1 MKHTIKKMEH
11 VLSFLNEDRKPVTM
25 NGYAF
30 IDESG
35 RCYMIV
41 YGEGRRDF
49 LSNYLN
55 NLPK

>member
-1 MKHTIKKMEH
+1 MEH
-11 VLSFLNEDRKPVTM
+11 VLSFMNDDRKQISM

-30 IDESG
+30 IDENG
-35 RCYMIV
+35 KCYMIV

-55 NLPK
+55 NLLN